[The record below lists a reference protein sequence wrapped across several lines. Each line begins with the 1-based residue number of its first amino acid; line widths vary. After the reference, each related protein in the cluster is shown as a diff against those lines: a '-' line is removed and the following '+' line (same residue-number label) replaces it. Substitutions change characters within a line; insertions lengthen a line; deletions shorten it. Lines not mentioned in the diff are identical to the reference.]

1 MALSNRLRSPESEAT
16 ACAHAPFL
24 AEAASHAQSSQP
36 SFSIVRP
43 SLASSIHVAFLFL
56 GHPSQ
61 VCHGDPQPWTG
72 AKYGAP
78 HDPYPFSPQL
88 MVWNCNDV
96 DVAIAASL
104 HVEDIASIR
113 ASLDGVG
120 GDPVSLAMAISR
132 PSRDPGQRL
141 DGGCLGQAAG
151 SLGREALVH
160 EQQTHRTSWKLEDED
175 SATRR
180 LAGRRIAEAWKCG
193 GGGKAGTTKANGWIP
208 IQLGRYSSH
217 AHV

>member
-1 MALSNRLRSPESEAT
+1 MLSNRLLLHESEAT
-16 ACAHAPFL
+16 ACAHVPFL
-24 AEAASHAQSSQP
+24 AEAASHAPSFQP

-78 HDPYPFSPQL
+78 RDPYPFSPQL
-88 MVWNCNDV
+88 MVWTCSDI

-104 HVEDIASIR
+104 RVEDIASIR

-132 PSRDPGQRL
+132 PSRGLGQRL
-141 DGGCLGQAAG
+141 DDGCLGQAVG
-151 SLGREALVH
+151 SSGREALVDG
-160 EQQTHRTSWKLEDED
+160 QRTHRTSWKMEDED
-175 SATRR
+175 SASRR
-180 LAGRRIAEAWKCG
+180 LAGRQIAEAWKCG
-193 GGGKAGTTKANGWIP
+193 RGGKAGTTKANGWIP
-208 IQLGRYSSH
+208 IQLGWYSSH